1 MSGTVNRIILIG
13 NLGNHP
19 EMRTAPDK
27 FQVCTFSL
35 ATSRDWKD
43 RNTGEQKS
51 QTNWHSVVVWEPN
64 AVTYAKNFLKK
75 CFSFIVKCLATMFV
89 PSI

>member
-1 MSGTVNRIILIG
+1 MSRTVKIVILIG
-13 NLGNHP
+13 NLGNDP
-19 EMRTAPDK
+19 EVHTTPDK

-51 QTNWHSVVVWEPN
+51 QTNWHSAVVWEPC
-64 AVTYAKNFLKK
+64 AVTYA
-75 CFSFIVKCLATMFV
+75 
-89 PSI
+89 